1 MLFAASLFTVTAISI
16 AMARHVDG
24 TSFGHAA
31 GANQDLQLLLTD
43 VRVVLPAQFM
53 AYVVVLV
60 FMVQILRRRY
70 RQNFLSA
77 IKWNWPSAKWPSF
90 LFVGVGLAF
99 AISLLS
105 RFLPETKNL
114 PIDALFQGPRA
125 AYMLAGF
132 GIFVAPF
139 MEEFFFRGFLYPV
152 LARRLGLLWAVV
164 LTAVGFMSI
173 HASQLAES
181 WGPLLVLF
189 LVGSVLTL
197 VRAFKQS
204 VAASVL
210 VHMGYNGTLFIMLYV
225 ATQGFRHLEPVTR

>member
-1 MLFAASLFTVTAISI
+1 
-16 AMARHVDG
+16 
-24 TSFGHAA
+24 
-31 GANQDLQLLLTD
+31 
-43 VRVVLPAQFM
+43 
-53 AYVVVLV
+53 
-60 FMVQILRRRY
+60 
-70 RQNFLSA
+70 
-77 IKWNWPSAKWPSF
+77 
-90 LFVGVGLAF
+90 
-99 AISLLS
+99 
-105 RFLPETKNL
+105 
-114 PIDALFQGPRA
+114 
-125 AYMLAGF
+125 MLAGF

-152 LARRLGLLWAVV
+152 LARRMGLLWAVV

-225 ATQGFRHLEPVTR
+225 ATQGFHHLEPVTR

>member
-1 MLFAASLFTVTAISI
+1 MLCAAFLFTTAAILI
-16 AMARHVDG
+16 AMANHVDG
-24 TSFGHAA
+24 TSFGRAEPN
-31 GANQDLQLLLTD
+31 GQLQLLLTD
-43 VRVVLPAQFM
+43 VRVLLPAQFM
-53 AYVVVLV
+53 AYVVVFA

-70 RQNFLSA
+70 QEQFLHS
-77 IKWNWPSAKWPSF
+77 IRWNWPTLNWPSF

-99 AISLLS
+99 GISLLA

-114 PIDALFQGPRA
+114 PIDALFQGRRA

-152 LARRLGLLWAVV
+152 LVRRLGFLWAVV
-164 LTAVGFMSI
+164 LTAIGFMAI

-189 LVGSVLTL
+189 TVGIAFTL

-210 VHMGYNGTLFIMLYV
+210 VHMGYNATLFIMLYF
-225 ATQGFRHLEPVTR
+225 ATQGFRHLEPMTR